1 MNLGSITFN
10 DTNAVTLSGP
20 GNYLTLN
27 STSTTAAATS
37 GALSTI
43 TNTGTGISAISV
55 TSFANA
61 TNTIA
66 LWPGQLTSVWALRT
80 NLRSI
85 VVVTGC
91 TMAAYFFWRQ

>member
-1 MNLGSITFN
+1 MI
-10 DTNAVTLSGP
+10 
-20 GNYLTLN
+20 
-27 STSTTAAATS
+27 
-37 GALSTI
+37 
-43 TNTGTGISAISV
+43 AIGV
-55 TSFANA
+55 PPIQANA
-61 TNTIA
+61 TNMIA